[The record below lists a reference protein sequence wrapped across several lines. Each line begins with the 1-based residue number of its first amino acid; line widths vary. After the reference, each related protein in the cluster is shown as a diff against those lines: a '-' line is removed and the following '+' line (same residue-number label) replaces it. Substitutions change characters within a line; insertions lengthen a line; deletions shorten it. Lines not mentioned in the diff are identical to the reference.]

1 MVQLI
6 LACVAVGIFIAY
18 NAVILGIFGMLPSLS
33 DSYYYL
39 NNKWPGSGIAFQIMM
54 FVVAGLLLY
63 PWMYVGTII
72 SSWSVYLGILPFAT
86 CVLLMF
92 VAAAPNFRQD
102 FYTCETHMICAKTAA
117 GTALAWVVAACWQI
131 AYIIPVWLGLC
142 WFIAWITKT
151 MKSGRDWWWEMCAF
165 GPTFTAI
172 ITELAMHL

>member
-6 LACVAVGIFIAY
+6 LACIVVGIFIVY
-18 NAVILGIFGMLPSLS
+18 NAVIMGIFGMLPSLS

-39 NNKWPGSGIAFQIMM
+39 NNRWSGSGIAFQIMM
-54 FVVAGLLLY
+54 FVVSGLLLY
-63 PWMYVGTII
+63 PWMYAGTII
-72 SSWSVYLGILPFAT
+72 SSWSVYLGILPFAS

-102 FYTCETHMICAKTAA
+102 FYTSKTHMTCAKVTA
-117 GTALAWVVAACWQI
+117 GTSLVWVAACWQI
-131 AYIIPVWLGLC
+131 AYIIPIWLGLC
-142 WFIAWITKT
+142 WFIAWVTKT

-172 ITELAMHL
+172 IAELAMHL

>member
-6 LACVAVGIFIAY
+6 LACAAIGIFIAY
-18 NAVILGIFGMLPSLS
+18 NAVMMGLFGMPASLS
-33 DSYYYL
+33 NTYYYL
-39 NNKWPGSGIAFQIMM
+39 NNRWPGSGIAFQIMM
-54 FVVAGLLLY
+54 FVISCLLLY
-63 PWMYVGTII
+63 PWIYAGTII

-117 GTALAWVVAACWQI
+117 GTALAWVAAACWQI
-131 AYIIPVWLGLC
+131 AYIIPAWLGLC
-142 WFIAWITKT
+142 WFIAWVTKT
-151 MKSGRDWWWEMCAF
+151 MKSGKDWWWEMCAF